1 MKRKFGLMSMIGL
14 CLAYLYGTG
23 LAWFYEFENILAYFK
38 TVEFDGLYFWIMLL
52 PMIVIWFVTVL
63 FSTHQIKEDYGDA
76 RWATTKDINNMDID
90 MFAKDGMVLGIW
102 QDKFIRTNQTLSTVV
117 AAPPGT
123 GKTVAVAIPNL
134 LTCSWSMIVNDVK
147 NELWELTSLH
157 RQKFQKVIRFAPTE
171 KGSSCWNPFNELP
184 DSFGEQL
191 IFLNRISS
199 VIYPTTGDPDKDH
212 WPLSA
217 RTLFTF
223 FALVA
228 ILGNEDTGDN
238 QDTVNNNDN
247 QDAGDND
254 DTGDTGDTGDNK
266 DIEYNQ
272 DTSNNQ
278 DAVDND
284 NTIDIESSRDKLTFF
299 SIRKTILSTEDIQGF
314 AADYIDDFKATSDK
328 YLNNF
333 IQENVNSILQFSEKE
348 FGSVVSTTKTA
359 LEVFNDP
366 YIQQSMATSDFNI
379 RELRESKLTIYLS
392 SNMKDSER
400 VQPITRL
407 FIELATVELL
417 SDKPTNDQKV
427 LILADEFVKMGKMT
441 QLIKAPDLSRGQKL
455 AVIFIMQSLSQPV
468 EVYGAEV
475 TKTLVSTTAFK
486 VVFTQLSADTMKEI
500 SNLIG
505 TETIKKANESRK
517 NKFAG
522 GGIESVSLSESG
534 EPLIRPQDVGALKSD
549 EVLIIVQG
557 YNTRPIKA
565 KSCRWFKVDSMK
577 HLVVENEA
585 SG

>member
-23 LAWFYEFENILAYFK
+23 LAWFYEFENILEYFNN
-38 TVEFDGLYFWIMLL
+38 VEFDGLYFWIMLL

-102 QDKFIRTNQTLSTVV
+102 KDKFIRTNETLSTVV

-228 ILGNEDTGDN
+228 ILGNEETGDN
-238 QDTVNNNDN
+238 QDT
-247 QDAGDND
+247 ADND
-254 DTGDTGDTGDNK
+254 DTEYNENAGDDGNNEDTGDNK
-266 DIEYNQ
+266 D
-272 DTSNNQ
+272 S
-278 DAVDND
+278 
-284 NTIDIESSRDKLTFF
+284 IDIESGRDKLTFF

-379 RELRESKLTIYLS
+379 RDLRESKLTIYLS

-577 HLVVENEA
+577 NLVVENEA

>member
-23 LAWFYEFENILAYFK
+23 LAWFYEFENILEYFNN
-38 TVEFDGLYFWIMLL
+38 VEFDGLYFWIMLL

-102 QDKFIRTNQTLSTVV
+102 KDKFIRTNETLSTVV

-228 ILGNEDTGDN
+228 ILGNEETGDN
-238 QDTVNNNDN
+238 QDT
-247 QDAGDND
+247 ADND
-254 DTGDTGDTGDNK
+254 DTEYNENAGDDGNNEDTGDNK
-266 DIEYNQ
+266 D
-272 DTSNNQ
+272 S
-278 DAVDND
+278 
-284 NTIDIESSRDKLTFF
+284 IDIESGRDKLTFF

-379 RELRESKLTIYLS
+379 RDLRESKLTIYLS

-565 KSCRWFKVDSMK
+565 TSCRWFKVDSMK

>member
-1 MKRKFGLMSMIGL
+1 
-14 CLAYLYGTG
+14 
-23 LAWFYEFENILAYFK
+23 
-38 TVEFDGLYFWIMLL
+38 
-52 PMIVIWFVTVL
+52 
-63 FSTHQIKEDYGDA
+63 
-76 RWATTKDINNMDID
+76 MDID

-102 QDKFIRTNQTLSTVV
+102 KDKFIRTNETLSTIV

-123 GKTVAVAIPNL
+123 GKTVAIAIPNL

-157 RQKFQKVIRFAPTE
+157 RKKFQKIIRFAPTE

-228 ILGNEDTGDN
+228 IL
-238 QDTVNNNDN
+238 
-247 QDAGDND
+247 DND
-254 DTGDTGDTGDNK
+254 DT
-266 DIEYNQ
+266 EYNE
-272 DTSNNQ
+272 N
-278 DAVDND
+278 AVDNQGAVD
-284 NTIDIESSRDKLTFF
+284 NENTIDIESSRDKLTFF

-314 AADYIDDFKATSDK
+314 AADYIDDFEETSDK

-379 RELRESKLTIYLS
+379 RDLRESKLTIYLS

-486 VVFTQLSADTMKEI
+486 VVFTQLSAETMKEI

-505 TETIKKANESRK
+505 T
-517 NKFAG
+517 
-522 GGIESVSLSESG
+522 
-534 EPLIRPQDVGALKSD
+534 DD
-549 EVLIIVQG
+549 
-557 YNTRPIKA
+557 
-565 KSCRWFKVDSMK
+565 D
-577 HLVVENEA
+577 
-585 SG
+585 

>member
-23 LAWFYEFENILAYFK
+23 LAWFYEFENILEYFK

-52 PMIVIWFVTVL
+52 PMVVIWLITVL

-228 ILGNEDTGDN
+228 ILGHEDTSDNEDAVDN
-238 QDTVNNNDN
+238 QDTGNNEN
-247 QDAGDND
+247 AGDDGNNEEAV
-254 DTGDTGDTGDNK
+254 DNK
-266 DIEYNQ
+266 D
-272 DTSNNQ
+272 S
-278 DAVDND
+278 
-284 NTIDIESSRDKLTFF
+284 IDIESGRDKLTFF

-379 RELRESKLTIYLS
+379 RDLRESKLTIYLS

-417 SDKPTNDQKV
+417 SDKPTDDQKV

-565 KSCRWFKVDSMK
+565 KACRWFKVESMK
-577 HLVVENEA
+577 NLVVENEA

>member
-1 MKRKFGLMSMIGL
+1 MSMIGL

-23 LAWFYEFENILAYFK
+23 LAWFYEFENILDYFK

-52 PMIVIWFVTVL
+52 PMVVIWLITVL

-76 RWATTKDINNMDID
+76 RWATTKDIKSMDID

-102 QDKFIRTNQTLSTVV
+102 QNQFIRTNETLSTVV

-184 DSFGEQL
+184 ESFGEQL

-228 ILGNEDTGDN
+228 ILGNED
-238 QDTVNNNDN
+238 
-247 QDAGDND
+247 AGDND
-254 DTGDTGDTGDNK
+254 D
-266 DIEYNQ
+266 IEYNEGTSNNEGVGDND
-272 DTSNNQ
+272 DTSNNEY
-278 DAVDND
+278 
-284 NTIDIESSRDKLTFF
+284 TIDIESGRDKLTFF

-314 AADYIDDFKATSDK
+314 AADYIDDFKETSDK

-333 IQENVNSILQFSEKE
+333 IFENVNSILQFSEKE

-366 YIQQSMATSDFNI
+366 YIQKSMATSDFNI

-417 SDKPTNDQKV
+417 SDKPTNKQKV

-565 KSCRWFKVDSMK
+565 TSCRWFKIDSMK

>member
-1 MKRKFGLMSMIGL
+1 MKRKFGLMSIIGL

-23 LAWFYEFENILAYFK
+23 LALFYEFENILEYFQ

-52 PMIVIWFVTVL
+52 PMIAIWFITVL

-102 QDKFIRTNQTLSTVV
+102 KDKFIRTNETLSTVV

-184 DSFGEQL
+184 ESFGEQL

-228 ILGNEDTGDN
+228 ILGHEDAGYSDDASDNDNTEHNEDTS
-238 QDTVNNNDN
+238 NNEN
-247 QDAGDND
+247 AGYD
-254 DTGDTGDTGDNK
+254 G
-266 DIEYNQ
+266 
-272 DTSNNQ
+272 NNQ
-278 DAVDND
+278 DAVDNED
-284 NTIDIESSRDKLTFF
+284 SIDIESGRDKLTFF

-314 AADYIDDFKATSDK
+314 AADYIDDFKETSDK

-333 IQENVNSILQFSEKE
+333 IFENVNSILQFSEKE

-366 YIQQSMATSDFNI
+366 YIQKSMATSDFNI

-565 KSCRWFKVDSMK
+565 TSCRWFKVESMK
-577 HLVVENEA
+577 NLVVENEA

>member
-23 LAWFYEFENILAYFK
+23 LAWFYEFENILEYFK

-157 RQKFQKVIRFAPTE
+157 RKKFQKVIRFAPTE

-228 ILGNEDTGDN
+228 ILGNEDAG
-238 QDTVNNNDN
+238 NNEN
-247 QDAGDND
+247 
-254 DTGDTGDTGDNK
+254 
-266 DIEYNQ
+266 
-272 DTSNNQ
+272 
-278 DAVDND
+278 AVDNGD
-284 NTIDIESSRDKLTFF
+284 TEYSENAVDNKNTIDIESGRDKLTFF

-314 AADYIDDFKATSDK
+314 AADYIDDFEATSDK

-417 SDKPTNDQKV
+417 SDKPTDDQKV

>member
-23 LAWFYEFENILAYFK
+23 LAWFYEFENILEYFNN
-38 TVEFDGLYFWIMLL
+38 VEFDGLYFWIMLL

-76 RWATTKDINNMDID
+76 RWATTKDIQNMDID

-102 QDKFIRTNQTLSTVV
+102 KDQFIRTNQTLSTVV

-123 GKTVAVAIPNL
+123 GKTVAVAILNL

-147 NELWELTSLH
+147 NEVWELTSLH
-157 RQKFQKVIRFAPTE
+157 RKKFQKVIRFAPTE

-223 FALVA
+223 FALVV
-228 ILGNEDTGDN
+228 ILGNEDVGDN
-238 QDTVNNNDN
+238 GDIEYNEDAVDN
-247 QDAGDND
+247 Q
-254 DTGDTGDTGDNK
+254 DTGDNK
-266 DIEYNQ
+266 D
-272 DTSNNQ
+272 TSNNENAG
-278 DAVDND
+278 DDGDNKD
-284 NTIDIESSRDKLTFF
+284 SIDIESGRDKLTFF

-565 KSCRWFKVDSMK
+565 KSCRWFKVESMK
-577 HLVVENEA
+577 DLVVENEA

>member
-1 MKRKFGLMSMIGL
+1 MTLSTSMMIVWILKAHNNEYSHTTMKRKFGFMSMIGL

-23 LAWFYEFENILAYFK
+23 LAWFYEFENILDYFK

-52 PMIVIWFVTVL
+52 PMVVIWLITVL

-76 RWATTKDINNMDID
+76 RWATTKDIKSMDID

-102 QDKFIRTNQTLSTVV
+102 NHQFIRTNETLSTVV

-184 DSFGEQL
+184 ESFGEQL

-228 ILGNEDTGDN
+228 ILGNED
-238 QDTVNNNDN
+238 
-247 QDAGDND
+247 AGDND
-254 DTGDTGDTGDNK
+254 D
-266 DIEYNQ
+266 IEYNEGTSNNEGVGDND
-272 DTSNNQ
+272 DTSNNEY
-278 DAVDND
+278 
-284 NTIDIESSRDKLTFF
+284 TIDIESGRDKLTFF

-314 AADYIDDFKATSDK
+314 AADYIDDFKETSDK

-333 IQENVNSILQFSEKE
+333 IFENVNSILQFSEKE

-366 YIQQSMATSDFNI
+366 YIQKSMATSDFNI

-417 SDKPTNDQKV
+417 SDKPTNKQKV

-505 TETIKKANESRK
+505 
-517 NKFAG
+517 
-522 GGIESVSLSESG
+522 
-534 EPLIRPQDVGALKSD
+534 
-549 EVLIIVQG
+549 
-557 YNTRPIKA
+557 
-565 KSCRWFKVDSMK
+565 
-577 HLVVENEA
+577 
-585 SG
+585 

>member
-23 LAWFYEFENILAYFK
+23 LAWFYEFENILEYFK

-52 PMIVIWFVTVL
+52 PMIVIWLATTL

-76 RWATTKDINNMDID
+76 RWATTKDIKNMDID

-102 QDKFIRTNQTLSTVV
+102 KDKFIRTNETLSTVV

-184 DSFGEQL
+184 ESFGEQL

-228 ILGNEDTGDN
+228 ILGHEDSGN
-238 QDTVNNNDN
+238 
-247 QDAGDND
+247 ND
-254 DTGDTGDTGDNK
+254 DTGDNKNAGDDGNNENAGDN
-266 DIEYNQ
+266 Q
-272 DTSNNQ
+272 DS
-278 DAVDND
+278 
-284 NTIDIESSRDKLTFF
+284 IDIESGRDKLTFF

-314 AADYIDDFKATSDK
+314 AADYIDDFKETSDK

-333 IQENVNSILQFSEKE
+333 IFENVNSILQFSEKE

-366 YIQQSMATSDFNI
+366 YIQKSMATSDFNI

-392 SNMKDSER
+392 SNMRDSER

-417 SDKPTNDQKV
+417 SDKPTDNQKV

-505 TETIKKANESRK
+505 TETIKKASESRK

-565 KSCRWFKVDSMK
+565 TSCRWFKVDSMK
-577 HLVVENEA
+577 NLVVENEA

>member
-1 MKRKFGLMSMIGL
+1 MIGL

-23 LAWFYEFENILAYFK
+23 LAWFYEFENILEYFNN
-38 TVEFDGLYFWIMLL
+38 VEFDGLYFWIMLL
-52 PMIVIWFVTVL
+52 PMVVIWLITVL
-63 FSTHQIKEDYGDA
+63 FSTHQIVEDYGDA
-76 RWATTKDINNMDID
+76 RWATTKDIKSMDID

-102 QDKFIRTNQTLSTVV
+102 KDQFIRTNETLSTVV

-212 WPLSA
+212 CPLSA

-228 ILGNEDTGDN
+228 ILGHE
-238 QDTVNNNDN
+238 
-247 QDAGDND
+247 DAGDND
-254 DTGDTGDTGDNK
+254 DIEYNENAGDNN
-266 DIEYNQ
+266 DIEYNE
-272 DTSNNQ
+272 DT
-278 DAVDND
+278 VDKKD
-284 NTIDIESSRDKLTFF
+284 SIDIESGRDKLTFF

-314 AADYIDDFKATSDK
+314 AADYIDDFKETSDK

-333 IQENVNSILQFSEKE
+333 IFENVNSILQFSEKE

-366 YIQQSMATSDFNI
+366 YIQKSMATSDFNI

-417 SDKPTNDQKV
+417 SDKPTDDQKV

-505 TETIKKANESRK
+505 TETIKKASESRK

>member
-1 MKRKFGLMSMIGL
+1 
-14 CLAYLYGTG
+14 
-23 LAWFYEFENILAYFK
+23 
-38 TVEFDGLYFWIMLL
+38 
-52 PMIVIWFVTVL
+52 
-63 FSTHQIKEDYGDA
+63 
-76 RWATTKDINNMDID
+76 
-90 MFAKDGMVLGIW
+90 
-102 QDKFIRTNQTLSTVV
+102 
-117 AAPPGT
+117 
-123 GKTVAVAIPNL
+123 
-134 LTCSWSMIVNDVK
+134 
-147 NELWELTSLH
+147 
-157 RQKFQKVIRFAPTE
+157 
-171 KGSSCWNPFNELP
+171 
-184 DSFGEQL
+184 
-191 IFLNRISS
+191 
-199 VIYPTTGDPDKDH
+199 
-212 WPLSA
+212 
-217 RTLFTF
+217 
-223 FALVA
+223 VA
-228 ILGNEDTGDN
+228 ILGNEDAG
-238 QDTVNNNDN
+238 NNEN
-247 QDAGDND
+247 
-254 DTGDTGDTGDNK
+254 
-266 DIEYNQ
+266 
-272 DTSNNQ
+272 
-278 DAVDND
+278 AVDNGD
-284 NTIDIESSRDKLTFF
+284 TEYSENAVDNKNTIDIESGRDKLTFF

-314 AADYIDDFKATSDK
+314 AADYIDDFEATSDK

-417 SDKPTNDQKV
+417 SDKPTDDQKV